1 MSDIVQV
8 SFDSPADAG
17 RAFKLALSGRD
28 AEQRESVLA
37 LIRQNPTAALA
48 VLGNADSDLG
58 LSPRQSSDALDLI
71 VETVGTDS
79 QSKSLLTDYLS
90 AERTAELLT
99 GRGDL
104 PSSAAFVIDADAL
117 ILAIVKDVT
126 SDTGHPLL
134 EKEEGAELEEGDV
147 EDTSPG
153 GEDDE
158 EPRNAAPAYQE
169 EAQTVEDDD
178 SRLTPEYRRD
188 TADRLCRWAYKI
200 KDRPDYGDI
209 CSRVIGTFSLREWIL
224 FAIATNHEV
233 DVHKS
238 TMLELGIDPQE
249 GTTELEHLLLRV
261 EEEATPSLT
270 LAHATD
276 FAAAV
281 AASRQT
287 ASKRLPETDA
297 VAVAARLKQGVGF

>member
-71 VETVGTDS
+71 VETIGTDS
-79 QSKSLLTDYLS
+79 QSKDLLTDYLS

-134 EKEEGAELEEGDV
+134 EKEEGAELEEEDV

-158 EPRNAAPAYQE
+158 ETRNAAPAYQE

-209 CSRVIGTFSLREWIL
+209 CSRVIGTYSWGSIPSSSMVDLWTSTSWL
-224 FAIATNHEV
+224 VAIANKIHSLKEYVPITRITIIDSSQHLDQPGRHRDHVCEPF
-233 DVHKS
+233 DCLRHHTTSARRSIS
-238 TMLELGIDPQE
+238 T
-249 GTTELEHLLLRV
+249 
-261 EEEATPSLT
+261 
-270 LAHATD
+270 
-276 FAAAV
+276 
-281 AASRQT
+281 
-287 ASKRLPETDA
+287 
-297 VAVAARLKQGVGF
+297 

>member
-17 RAFKLALSGRD
+17 RAFKLALTGRD
-28 AEQRESVLA
+28 ADQRQNVLA
-37 LIRQNPTAALA
+37 LIRQNPEAALA

-71 VETVGTDS
+71 VETIGTDAH
-79 QSKSLLTDYLS
+79 SKTLLTDYLS
-90 AERTAELLT
+90 PERTAELLT
-99 GRGDL
+99 GRGEL

-126 SDTGHPLL
+126 SDTSHLL
-134 EKEEGAELEEGDV
+134 VEEAKEPEEEDV

-153 GEDDE
+153 EEDDE
-158 EPRNAAPAYQE
+158 EPRNVAPAYQE

-209 CSRVIGTFSLREWIL
+209 CSRVIGTYSLREWIL
-224 FAIATNHEV
+224 FAVATIHES

-249 GTTELEHLLLRV
+249 GTTELEHLLQRV
-261 EEEATPSLT
+261 EEEAIPSLT

-276 FAAAV
+276 FAAAI
-281 AASRQT
+281 AATRQT

-297 VAVAARLKQGVGF
+297 VAVATRLKQGVGF